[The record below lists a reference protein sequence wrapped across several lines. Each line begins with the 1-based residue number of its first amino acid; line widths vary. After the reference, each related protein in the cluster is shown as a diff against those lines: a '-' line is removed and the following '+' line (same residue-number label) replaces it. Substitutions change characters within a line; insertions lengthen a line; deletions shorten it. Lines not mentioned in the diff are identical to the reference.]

1 MIDSSDNSVGAVKLD
16 DNHEYHDYHQN
27 HSKVSFTVNLTQW
40 CLVLAVAMLG
50 IAGSIFS
57 FDGKS
62 EVYASFLDDYLS
74 TNEYQK
80 TPMLAEYPRNEKSV
94 LFNSDLKIEG
104 VAKTNYAL
112 TFSFLQFDKRDKMEI
127 DFGNGSVAKVHQR
140 EMHYAYT
147 DPGNY
152 IVKLNTYGKSKK
164 KSSVVGTL
172 NIKESIPLYGQIRR

>member
-1 MIDSSDNSVGAVKLD
+1 MIDSSDDSVGIVDLD
-16 DNHEYHDYHQN
+16 EYNQDN
-27 HSKVSFTVNLTQW
+27 SKVSFTVNLTQW

-74 TNEYQK
+74 TNNSYQN
-80 TPMLAEYPRNEKSV
+80 TPILADYPRTEKSV
-94 LFNSDLKIEG
+94 LLNSDLKIEG
-104 VAKTNYAL
+104 VAKTNYTL
-112 TFSFLQFDKRDKMEI
+112 TFSFLQFDRKDQLEI
-127 DFGNGSVAKVHQR
+127 DFGNGATAKVHQK
-140 EMHYAYT
+140 EMHYAYS

-152 IVKLNTYGKSKK
+152 VVKLNRYDEAKK

-172 NIKESIPLYGQIRR
+172 NIKESIPLYGQIR